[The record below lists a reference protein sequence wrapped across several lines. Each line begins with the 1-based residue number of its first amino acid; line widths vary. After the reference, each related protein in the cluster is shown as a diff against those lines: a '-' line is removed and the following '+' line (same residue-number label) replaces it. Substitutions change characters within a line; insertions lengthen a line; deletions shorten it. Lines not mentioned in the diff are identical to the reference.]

1 MPVSCLFIA
10 VEVKLKTSSAPCS
23 LLPAP
28 FQPKDYVLNYTSL
41 AILASCQFHAYFR
54 AGRMPTLLLF
64 II

>member
-1 MPVSCLFIA
+1 MFFIQLYIA

-41 AILASCQFHAYFR
+41 AIDILYVMVQQ
-54 AGRMPTLLLF
+54 
-64 II
+64 